1 MSDQT
6 IEVTPLNIAY
16 YYVAYC
22 IQNNIK
28 VNESKIDNYV
38 ERMQKPLI
46 SDSVKE
52 DFENLIYDH
61 AKNFSKNKLSN
72 YRKISGRYRK
82 KLTKKL
88 AEAIAE
94 AIAKL

>member
-6 IEVTPLNIAY
+6 IETTPLNIAY
-16 YYVAYC
+16 YYVFYC
-22 IQNNIK
+22 KQNNK

-52 DFENLIYDH
+52 DFKNLIYDQ
-61 AKNFSKNKLSN
+61 AKSFTKNKLSN
-72 YRKISGRYRK
+72 
-82 KLTKKL
+82 
-88 AEAIAE
+88 
-94 AIAKL
+94 

>member
-22 IQNNIK
+22 KQNNIK

-52 DFENLIYDH
+52 DFKNLIYDH
-61 AKNFSKNKLSN
+61 AKSFSKNKLSN
-72 YRKISGRYRK
+72 YRKISGSYRK